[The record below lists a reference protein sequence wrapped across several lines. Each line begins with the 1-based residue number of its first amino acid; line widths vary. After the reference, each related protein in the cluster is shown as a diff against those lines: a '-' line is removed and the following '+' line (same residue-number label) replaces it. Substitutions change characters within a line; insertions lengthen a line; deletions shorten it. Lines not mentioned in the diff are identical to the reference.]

1 MIADGAAIGVMR
13 SDAQVGLVVEQAI
26 DDIGGFAG
34 RRDRNRMVGRLASR
48 EVRIEKC
55 GCGAF
60 VMGVDRSDS
69 FPRPGSR
76 EVLSIRTRHVGGT
89 ERGGERLALLGGS
102 GRKEALTTPLRSR
115 RSTWRRRPSALL
127 SCRSPRHHVR
137 EMARKVIGRPLPP
150 DKPIR

>member
-1 MIADGAAIGVMR
+1 MR
-13 SDAQVGLVVEQAI
+13 SDAQVSLVVEQAI

-69 FPRPGSR
+69 FPRYVVSPNRDNGLRPVNRREFNWDSAPPFIAEYRPPISPAPG
-76 EVLSIRTRHVGGT
+76 
-89 ERGGERLALLGGS
+89 
-102 GRKEALTTPLRSR
+102 RS
-115 RSTWRRRPSALL
+115 A
-127 SCRSPRHHVR
+127 
-137 EMARKVIGRPLPP
+137 I
-150 DKPIR
+150 